1 MLKRLA
7 LALVFALS
15 AIGAAV
21 QPAAAEGSGG
31 AHLEDFGTIVI
42 EVQIP
47 GSSGGGGR
55 GQGSAG
61 GGGSAP
67 SGCFTGSGSELPCIQ
82 WGLAWRPDLQCYARV
97 KPYQPPLTDPV
108 WEGNTTGTI
117 IECRTGTEG
126 GWSNTWDLWAAAAQL
141 AAPPDPAELA
151 RRAVERMQL
160 EAIRM
165 GTFPEQAE
173 RAPRDL
179 GYVGWNSWMWVSNPT
194 PANWWLDDR
203 DGEWTIGVQ
212 GGYQAEGMENMP
224 ESLFGPGWIAVNGD
238 YGYRCA
244 CLKVDTDRKT
254 SRIRQIHA
262 ARPLPMRKCEADKA
276 LKKAVKNARMP

>member
-1 MLKRLA
+1 MRVSLLALPLVLA
-7 LALVFALS
+7 LANS
-15 AIGAAV
+15 A
-21 QPAAAEGSGG
+21 QAAENRCGI
-31 AHLEDFGTIVI
+31 L
-42 EVQIP
+42 
-47 GSSGGGGR
+47 
-55 GQGSAG
+55 
-61 GGGSAP
+61 
-67 SGCFTGSGSELPCIQ
+67 
-82 WGLAWRPDLQCYARV
+82 
-97 KPYQPPLTDPV
+97 
-108 WEGNTTGTI
+108 
-117 IECRTGTEG
+117 
-126 GWSNTWDLWAAAAQL
+126 
-141 AAPPDPAELA
+141 
-151 RRAVERMQL
+151 
-160 EAIRM
+160 
-165 GTFPEQAE
+165 
-173 RAPRDL
+173 
-179 GYVGWNSWMWVSNPT
+179 SNPT